1 MSTMV
6 GETLA
11 RYRVLARLGAGAM
24 GEVYRAEDLRLRR
37 PVALKIVRVAGDAD
51 SRRLLAEARAA
62 SALSHP
68 NIGVIYEVDEIDR
81 DDGRVGYIAMEYVAG
96 RTLAELAGE
105 LTTLDA
111 ILDIGRQTALALAE
125 AHARGFIHRDVKP
138 SNVMVTPAGLVKVL
152 DFGLAFWSGALPGSD
167 DLSTRSADAFPDA
180 GRIAG
185 TVPYMSPEQ
194 AAGRPLDGRSDM
206 FSLGSLLYELLCG
219 RRPFDAVNTFQLL
232 ADVIHADPQPFASRL
247 IDPRLPVVERIV
259 RRMLEKDPARRFE
272 DLRAVA
278 EALSNAADRDRVSE
292 IASAADV
299 ASSLAVTGFRNLTA
313 AAEDDWL
320 GTGISETVSADLAGL
335 DGITVIPR
343 GRVHEVL
350 RRLSQE
356 TGATDDDLA
365 LLAARDLGA
374 RWVLSGSFQR
384 AGEAI
389 RVTASLL
396 DTASGAM
403 ARTIKIDGRLDEIF
417 TVQDRLVRDLA
428 EALRG
433 VLRPAASTA
442 LETGIVAAYEAFSK
456 AVVNLRA
463 ETYESLDRAV
473 MLFERAVTLDPRYA
487 RAHLELGIAYSTKA
501 DYLAMGDLRS
511 RAEASLRRALELQP
525 ESVTAWRELGSVLI
539 GMGREAEGFEALHRA
554 HAIDPADA
562 GGLGSMGRALFT
574 CRAQFADAASWLE
587 RALGANP
594 KAGWYALQLAHCAA
608 LLRDYERGA
617 SAARQAIALQEAF
630 LSGREGVLIVGAFM
644 RLGHLEALQER
655 PAAAIEQFRREIE
668 FLTTVDHAL
677 RNRIIVEL
685 NVRLGAAHLALGE
698 TRKGQGLLDVA
709 IEGFDRRVRL
719 GADEPFT
726 RYYAAAAHALKG
738 DTDTALVFL
747 DRAAAERR
755 AFTLERAR
763 IEPEFASL
771 RNDPRFQR
779 LLENRSPQFT

>member
-1 MSTMV
+1 MVTMI

-11 RYRVLARLGAGAM
+11 RYRVTERLGAGAM

-37 PVALKIVRVAGDAD
+37 PVALKIIRVAGDDD

-68 NIGVIYEVDEIDR
+68 NIAVIYEVDEIDR

-111 ILDIGRQTALALAE
+111 ILDVGRQTALALAE

-152 DFGLAFWSGALPGSD
+152 DFGLAFWSAALPGSD
-167 DLSTRSADAFPDA
+167 DLSTRSADAFFHA
-180 GRIAG
+180 ERIAG

-194 AAGRPLDGRSDM
+194 AAGRALDGRSDM
-206 FSLGSLLYELLCG
+206 FSLGSVLYELLCG
-219 RRPFDAVNTFQLL
+219 RRPFEAASTVQLL
-232 ADVIHADPQPFASRL
+232 ADVIHADPRPFSARIS
-247 IDPRLPVVERIV
+247 DPRLPAVERVI
-259 RRMLEKDPARRFE
+259 RRMLEKDPTRRFAN
-272 DLRAVA
+272 LR
-278 EALSNAADRDRVSE
+278 
-292 IASAADV
+292 DV
-299 ASSLAVTGFRNLTA
+299 ARALADAGDHDRGPAITSPEAAASRMIVTGWRNLTA
-313 AAEDDWL
+313 TAEDDWL
-320 GTGISETVSADLAGL
+320 GTGIAETISADLAGL
-335 DGITVIPR
+335 EVTVIPR

-356 TGATDDDLA
+356 TGATDDALA
-365 LLAARDLGA
+365 LLAGRELGA

-384 AGEAI
+384 AGDVI

-396 DTASGAM
+396 DGSSGAM
-403 ARTIKIDGRLDEIF
+403 ARTIKVDGRLEEIF
-417 TVQDRLVRDLA
+417 ALQDRLVGELA

-433 VLRPAASTA
+433 VIRPAASA
-442 LETGIVAAYEAFSK
+442 SETGIVAAYEAFSK

-501 DYLAMGDLRS
+501 DYLVLNDLRP
-511 RAEASLRRALELQP
+511 RAEASLRRAIELQP
-525 ESVTAWRELGSVLI
+525 DSVTAWRELGSVLI
-539 GMGREAEGFEALHRA
+539 GMGREAEGFEALQRA
-554 HAIDPADA
+554 CAIDPGDA
-562 GGLGSMGRALFT
+562 GALGSMGRGLFI
-574 CRAQFADAASWLE
+574 CRAQFAEAASWFE
-587 RALGANP
+587 RALQANP

-608 LLRDYERGA
+608 LRRDYARGA
-617 SAARQAIALQEAF
+617 AAARQAIALQEAF

-655 PAAAIEQFRREIE
+655 PRAAIEQFRREIE

-698 TRKGQGLLDVA
+698 IRKGQGLLDVA

-738 DTDTALVFL
+738 DIDTALVFL
-747 DRAAAERR
+747 ERAAAVRR

-763 IEPEFASL
+763 IEPEFAML
-771 RNDPRFQR
+771 RSDPRFER
-779 LLENRSPQFT
+779 MLM